1 MSTHT
6 IAAEIKSL
14 NTQLAKLEARR
25 DVINKEITDNQSELA
40 KINSKYKTLRARYEE
55 LTNPKSVKEPIL
67 SEHAIIRY
75 LERVKGLDIAE
86 ISNEIMDEKTKNAI
100 KFMKNGKINRDE
112 YALVVRDSV
121 VVSIIS

>member
-6 IAAEIKSL
+6 IAAELKSL
-14 NTQLAKLEARR
+14 KTQLAKLEARR
-25 DVINKEITDNQSELA
+25 DIINKEIADNQAELS
-40 KINSKYKTLRARYEE
+40 KINSKYKTLRTQYDE
-55 LTNPKSVKEPIL
+55 LTTTTAVKDPIV

-75 LERVKGLDIAE
+75 LERVKGLDITE

-112 YALVVRDSV
+112 YALVIRDSI
-121 VVSIIS
+121 VVSVVS